1 MIQLREP
8 LTPTIK
14 GTLSWKNPKN
24 GKTVSVD
31 LAKAKDRQRFVLPV
45 KTDKETLESTTL
57 KVYLDN
63 GAFTESFEVPF
74 QEIQPRR
81 RR

>member
-1 MIQLREP
+1 M
-8 LTPTIK
+8 
-14 GTLSWKNPKN
+14 
-24 GKTVSVD
+24 D
-31 LAKAKDRQRFVLPV
+31 LAKAKDRQRIVLPI
-45 KTDKETLESTTL
+45 KSDKETLESTTL

-74 QEIQPRR
+74 QEIQQRR